1 MVVQALLATALLAA
15 SARPVVV
22 RPVAPTKAKGPV
34 KLQLPQKV
42 MDAMACAS
50 PATAV
55 GMFGV
60 HAVQVVTGRV
70 LYAHNA
76 QHTFTPASNTK
87 LFSTALALTKLG
99 ADHRFITRIA
109 ADREPDEKG
118 VLQGDLSLIG
128 GGDPTFGSRKF
139 GQVFGTKS
147 DAIGEFAD
155 AIVAKGVTHI
165 RGGIVG
171 DETLHPSDPYP
182 IGWTIDDA
190 IADYGAPVSALT
202 IHDNVQLITASPWAF
217 RFTPNVEYFTVFNH
231 IRTGE
236 ESNVRV
242 DRVGVSRQLILSG
255 TIPEDRTSS
264 ELVAIDQPAL
274 FAAVLLHDALT
285 KRGVRIDGAPFV
297 RARRSGDPLAPMPK
311 AILAERTSPPLIE
324 ILRVVDKVSQNLY
337 AELVLREVGR
347 LATGEATRQAG
358 LHEMYSM
365 IAKTGA
371 QAGCCYFQDGS
382 GLSRQ
387 TLVTPQAA
395 TKLLTYMHRSEHRAA
410 WISLLPIGGIDG
422 SLSKRFEGEEENAKR
437 IRAKTGSLAHVSA
450 LSGYV
455 WSKTYGEVAFSVLF
469 NHYNGESSDARNVID
484 KIALVL
490 AE

>member
-1 MVVQALLATALLAA
+1 MVFHALFAAALLAA
-15 SARPVVV
+15 SGRAVLV
-22 RPVAPTKAKGPV
+22 RPVSPAKGPV
-34 KLQLPQKV
+34 KLQLAQKM

-55 GMFGV
+55 GMLGV
-60 HAVQVVTGRV
+60 HAVQVSTGRV

-87 LFSTALALTKLG
+87 LFSTALALAKLG
-99 ADHRFITRIA
+99 PDHRFVTRIA

-139 GQVFGTKS
+139 GQVFGTRP

-155 AIVAKGVTHI
+155 AIVAKGVKHI
-165 RGGIVG
+165 KGGIVG
-171 DETLHPSDPYP
+171 DESLHSSDPYP
-182 IGWTIDDA
+182 VGWTIDDA

-217 RFTPNVEYFTVFNH
+217 RFTPNIEYFTVFNQ
-231 IRTGE
+231 IRPGD
-236 ESNVRV
+236 ESDVRV
-242 DRVGVSRQLILSG
+242 DRIGTSRQLVLSG
-255 TIPEDRTSS
+255 TIPADRTSS

-274 FAAVLLHDALT
+274 FAAALLHEALG
-285 KRGVRIDGAPFV
+285 KRGVRIDGSPLV
-297 RARRSGDPLAPMPK
+297 RGRRVGDPLPAMPK
-311 AILAERTSPPLIE
+311 AILAERMSPPLIE

-347 LATGEATRQAG
+347 VATGEATRQAG
-358 LHEMYSM
+358 LHEMYAL

-371 QAGCCYFQDGS
+371 PSGCCYFQDGS

-395 TKLLTYMHRSEHRAA
+395 TKLLIHMYRSEHRAA
-410 WISLLPIGGIDG
+410 WISLLPIGGVDG

-450 LSGYV
+450 LSGYAM
-455 WSKTYGEVAFSVLF
+455 SKTYGEIAFSVLF
-469 NHYNGESSDARNVID
+469 NHYNGESSDARTVLD

-490 AE
+490 TE